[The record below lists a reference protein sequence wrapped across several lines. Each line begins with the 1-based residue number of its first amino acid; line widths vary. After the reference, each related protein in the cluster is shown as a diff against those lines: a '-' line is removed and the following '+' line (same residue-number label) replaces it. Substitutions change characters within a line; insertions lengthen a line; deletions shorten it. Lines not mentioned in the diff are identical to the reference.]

1 MGRCLARPLMDAV
14 DIAAQADGGS
24 FKPDYKAVREA
35 IADVMEKDE
44 DYDDGEHGRAW
55 KTNQSLA
62 ASAFKLHQQ
71 AVSLWQLSE
80 ATGLQRARP
89 GVAAQQLTATRSF
102 VSEKHESV
110 A

>member
-35 IADVMEKDE
+35 I
-44 DYDDGEHGRAW
+44 
-55 KTNQSLA
+55 
-62 ASAFKLHQQ
+62 AFKLHQQ